1 MSEGA
6 SEDPPEQGP
15 VLRFRNYNPRSEE
28 LQGLGIEKPAI
39 PTVEEQV
46 DTAQVLHDDA
56 TQEPLLNLAPKR
68 ANWDLKR
75 DIEPQLKRLRTATD
89 RAIVQLI
96 AARVAAEEKQQQP
109 ERGGDA
115 PPDKIDLAAAVEQ
128 QQKLDARDED
138 D

>member
-1 MSEGA
+1 MKLTVACAGVFVGA
-6 SEDPPEQGP
+6 ASTR
-15 VLRFRNYNPRSEE
+15 RFC
-28 LQGLGIEKPAI
+28 
-39 PTVEEQV
+39 
-46 DTAQVLHDDA
+46 
-56 TQEPLLNLAPKR
+56 
-68 ANWDLKR
+68 R

-96 AARVAAEEKQQQP
+96 AARVAEEEKQQQP